1 MSTETNKSI
10 VRRLFKEAFE
20 QGNLAVLDEIIA
32 PDQINGGPGALPGMP
47 SGPEGSKML
56 ISAYRNAFPDLHF
69 TIDEQIA
76 ENGILFIIGVHGCGF
91 SLFHGHEVFEIKLF
105 ACFIFS
111 LLNAGDPDF
120 MGAQKFPRFA
130 IGPDLYEPGGIGHGR
145 LPGFFRRGFIRVCQ
159 EFGIIGFIL
168 QHGLNNG

>member
-10 VRRLFKEAFE
+10 VRRLFEDAFD

-32 PDQINGGPGALPGMP
+32 PDQVNGGPGALPGMP

-76 ENGILFIIGVHGCGF
+76 EGDTVVTRWTAHGTHNGEFAGISPTGKSATVVGIGVDRVENGKIVESWG
-91 SLFHGHEVFEIKLF
+91 LFDQFGMLQQLGVIPAL
-105 ACFIFS
+105 
-111 LLNAGDPDF
+111 
-120 MGAQKFPRFA
+120 AQS
-130 IGPDLYEPGGIGHGR
+130 GS
-145 LPGFFRRGFIRVCQ
+145 
-159 EFGIIGFIL
+159 
-168 QHGLNNG
+168 